1 MRLCLL
7 GFIFPV
13 IFCVATVQA
22 DDAQLQDALAKAGA
36 NRAGLERAI
45 QDAPSDEKEGMKF
58 LIENMPDRDLTTLSA
73 DFLLEN
79 SRLTWQALK
88 ESKWSA
94 SIPKEVIFDSLL
106 PYANINERRDNWR
119 ADFYSR
125 FRDAVKDAR
134 TPSEAATRL
143 NQTVFP
149 TLKVK
154 YSTGRKKADQSPLE
168 SMESGL
174 ASCTGLSVILVD
186 ACRSIG
192 VPARIVGTPLWT
204 NKSGNHTWVEIWD
217 NGWHFTGACEP
228 TGDKLNE
235 GWFIEQASKAERD
248 QKLHAIYAVTFR
260 RNGQSFPM
268 VWARDVHDVYA
279 VNVTDRY
286 TALRSPL
293 PAGETVVRIRLKDRA
308 GKRLSKSVEVQN
320 DNKEVIFKGETK
332 DERFDSN
339 DHLTTS
345 AKPGTVLTVTLPGT
359 DSSVTVTVGESEML
373 VDLPAQPADSA
384 R

>member
-1 MRLCLL
+1 MRYVCSL
-7 GFIFPV
+7 V
-13 IFCVATVQA
+13 IFSMALCAAQLQA
-22 DDAQLQDALAKAGA
+22 DDTTLQEALAKSGS
-36 NRAGLERAI
+36 NRSELERAI
-45 QDAPSDEKEGMKF
+45 NEVPADEKEGMLF
-58 LIENMPDRDLTTLSA
+58 LIENMPDRDLTSLSA

-79 SRLTWQALK
+79 SRLTWQALR
-88 ESKWSA
+88 ESNWADSV
-94 SIPKEVIFDSLL
+94 PKDVVFDSLL
-106 PYANINERRDNWR
+106 PYANINERRDQWR
-119 ADFYSR
+119 TDFYKR
-125 FRDAVKDAR
+125 FCEVVKGAK

-143 NQTVFP
+143 NQKVFP
-149 TLKVK
+149 TLNVK
-154 YSTGRKKADQSPLE
+154 YSTQRKKADQSPLE

-192 VPARIVGTPLWT
+192 VPARIVGTPLWS

-235 GWFIEQASKAERD
+235 GWFVDQASKAERD
-248 QKLHAIYAVTFR
+248 HRLHAIYAVTFR

-293 PAGETVVRIRLKDRA
+293 PEGETVVRIRLKDDK
-308 GKRLSKSVEVQN
+308 GKRISMAVDVRN
-320 DNKEVIFKGETK
+320 DQKNVIFTGETK

-345 AKPGTVLTVTLPGT
+345 AKPGTVLGISVKEANASTTITVGDSEMIVDLTLPST
-359 DSSVTVTVGESEML
+359 N
-373 VDLPAQPADSA
+373 P
-384 R
+384 